1 VSCHRWSLYRHVKPG
16 TQEEAAE
23 RVDVAPRAA
32 INRRPEDIGQPF
44 GGKPQSANQPPEPEN
59 AQYLSRFSSAVEQR
73 FCKPKVGSSIL
84 STGTSNVKDLEDD
97 LRSRDCLAK
106 TVVLQASR

>member
-1 VSCHRWSLYRHVKPG
+1 MSGDLAARCGSPYGHVMPR

-32 INRRPEDIGQPF
+32 INRRTKDIGQPF
-44 GGKPQSANQPPEPEN
+44 GGKPAVELEKCS
-59 AQYLSRFSSAVEQR
+59 QYLSRFSSAVEQR

-84 STGTSNVKDLEDD
+84 STGTS
-97 LRSRDCLAK
+97 K
-106 TVVLQASR
+106 TL

>member
-1 VSCHRWSLYRHVKPG
+1 MSGDLAVRCWSLYSHVMPG

-32 INRRPEDIGQPF
+32 INRRTKDIGQPF
-44 GGKPQSANQPPEPEN
+44 GRQITICKPAVELEKCS
-59 AQYLSRFSSAVEQR
+59 QYLSRFSSAVEQR

-84 STGTSNVKDLEDD
+84 STGTTIS
-97 LRSRDCLAK
+97 S
-106 TVVLQASR
+106 S

>member
-1 VSCHRWSLYRHVKPG
+1 MPAGPRGLPCHRWSPYSHVMPG

-32 INRRPEDIGQPF
+32 INRRTKDIGQLF
-44 GGKPQSANQPPEPEN
+44 GRQITICKPAVELEKCS
-59 AQYLSRFSSAVEQR
+59 QYLSRFSSAVEQR

-84 STGTSNVKDLEDD
+84 STGTTIKFCYDEIN
-97 LRSRDCLAK
+97 
-106 TVVLQASR
+106 